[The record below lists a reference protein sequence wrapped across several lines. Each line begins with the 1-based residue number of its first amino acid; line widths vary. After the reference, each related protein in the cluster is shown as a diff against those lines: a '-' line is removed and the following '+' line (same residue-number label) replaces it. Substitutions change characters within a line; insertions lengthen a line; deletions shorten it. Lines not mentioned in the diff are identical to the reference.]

1 MKALEM
7 DDLRAA
13 TSALFVKETFDA
25 WLIREA
31 QIITFNTF
39 TIDGHI
45 RQGYYSEE
53 ELEEKQVEE
62 FSYWRQIKPF
72 CYELMKGKK
81 LPESFHITLQPAP
94 DEEAVF
100 LSQAGTDLKEEDIS
114 GLYLNF
120 RYENSK
126 LRVVTGTSAVVFLPD
141 RRLDQA
147 WDEYAEDYLK
157 EQGLFFTEE

>member
-1 MKALEM
+1 MTALET
-7 DDLRAA
+7 DDLKTA

-25 WLIREA
+25 WLMREA

-39 TIDGHI
+39 TIDGHT

-53 ELEEKQVEE
+53 ELEEKQIEE

-72 CYELMKGKK
+72 CYELIKGKK
-81 LPESFHITLQPAP
+81 LPESFRITLQPAP
-94 DEEAVF
+94 SEAALI
-100 LSQAGTDLKEEDIS
+100 LSDAGLDLNSEDVT

-126 LRVVTGTSAVVFLPD
+126 LRVVTGTSTAIFLPD
-141 RRLDQA
+141 RRLDAA
-147 WDEYAEDYLK
+147 WDEYAVNYLK
-157 EQGLFFTEE
+157 EQGLSFF